1 MVWQFQVFFVFP
13 IIYKREYTQTE
24 IIKSLLFEG
33 LSSALLNTI
42 MENINN
48 FLLISLIALMNYSAL
63 SSPIYQGV
71 CSNVSLEVNKGVA
84 VSREVLVS
92 KSYLIVMILLSV

>member
-1 MVWQFQVFFVFP
+1 
-13 IIYKREYTQTE
+13 
-24 IIKSLLFEG
+24 
-33 LSSALLNTI
+33 
-42 MENINN
+42 MENINT
-48 FLLISLIALMNYSAL
+48 FLLISLIALMNYSTL
-63 SSPIYQGV
+63 SSPIYQDV

>member
-1 MVWQFQVFFVFP
+1 
-13 IIYKREYTQTE
+13 
-24 IIKSLLFEG
+24 
-33 LSSALLNTI
+33 
-42 MENINN
+42 MENINT
-48 FLLISLIALMNYSAL
+48 FLLISLIALVNYSTL
-63 SSPIYQGV
+63 SSPIYQDV